1 MYDFFQGCYTHMWI
15 YTHILHIGVYFFQLV
30 AGLDQ
35 GKGARTEGLLRSLPV
50 DSITYFSLHIYFTN
64 VTSNCVCNLK
74 SS

>member
-1 MYDFFQGCYTHMWI
+1 MIFFQGCYTHVHI
-15 YTHILHIGVYFFQLV
+15 YTHTTHRGVFFSELV
-30 AGLDQ
+30 AGLDE
-35 GKGARTEGLLRSLPV
+35 GKGARTEVLLRSLPV